1 MPAFRLDPYLWL
13 HITGLAAVPLFLG
26 VCLLGLAI
34 GDPVLPVAVEFALVS
49 LPGLLLV
56 LWMQYYRPFY
66 IYSLLAVATHP
77 QQLSSQKRQILDRFL
92 ARKRRG
98 AMGWLVPLLVAAVS
112 VGILWQIDLWAP
124 IASSAVAW
132 IPQWRGLGLLV
143 TAAAFFLVNLF
154 TQVPLSVLEVLLTPA
169 ATFTTTSPLSV
180 EEIPTNF
187 TIIGW
192 QLNRGILPVKE
203 PPETATSTAPSEPT
217 S

>member
-1 MPAFRLDPYLWL
+1 MPSFRLDPYLWL
-13 HITGLAAVPLFLG
+13 HLTGIAAVPLFLG

-34 GDPVLPVAVEFALVS
+34 SNPVLPVALEFALVA

-56 LWMQYYRPFY
+56 LWMQFYRPFY
-66 IYSLLAVATHP
+66 IYSLLAIATHP

-98 AMGWLVPLLVAAVS
+98 LVGFLPPLLVALF
-112 VGILWQIDLWAP
+112 GCWILWQIYFWGP
-124 IASSAVAW
+124 IASSAVDW
-132 IPQWRGLGLLV
+132 MPQWRALGLLI
-143 TAAAFFLVNLF
+143 AAIAFFLANLF

-169 ATFTTTSPLSV
+169 NKFTTTSPLSV
-180 EEIPTNF
+180 EDIPTNF

-192 QLNRGILPVKE
+192 QLQRGVLPVKE
-203 PPETATSTAPSEPT
+203 PSETTPSQPT